1 MPSAYPGAAAV
12 ILLACLGCGDSM
24 KTPGQRARAASVQ
37 LPVLTSTELPFRYP
51 PALYIQRVQGNVTLR
66 LFIDSLGVVVPE
78 SVRIMERAS
87 EPAFDSA
94 ALAGAARLVFSPA
107 RRGDRPVGFAV
118 LFPIKFRVP
127 GAPPMPEDTPVVR
140 K

>member
-1 MPSAYPGAAAV
+1 
-12 ILLACLGCGDSM
+12 
-24 KTPGQRARAASVQ
+24 VQ
-37 LPVLTSTELPFRYP
+37 LPVLTSTDLPFRYP
-51 PALYIQRVQGNVTLR
+51 PTLYIQRVQGNVTLR
-66 LFIDSLGVVVPE
+66 LFIDSAGVVVPE
-78 SVRIMERAS
+78 SVRIMEHAS

-107 RRGDRPVGFAV
+107 RRDERPIGFAV

-140 K
+140 R